1 MNDEARGFK
10 PWAKFS
16 VGTQLIDFLLDTGDG
31 YSVLISKLTSLIGT
45 TGTRVGYWD
54 RPNVD
59 QCFNLYNAS

>member
-45 TGTRVGYWD
+45 TGTRVEVMGQAKGW
-54 RPNVD
+54 